1 MHYAILFEMHTNIWY
16 YYICIE
22 LLYVWGIIF
31 MFITTL
37 IAIFKKEKDC
47 SLEDDHVKLNT
58 FQNYRLLWDICKLPS
73 IKIFAIALLTVKVN
87 NKTKS

>member
-1 MHYAILFEMHTNIWY
+1 MHYAILFKVHTSIWY
-16 YYICIE
+16 YYIYIE

-37 IAIFKKEKDC
+37 IAIFKREKDC

-58 FQNYRLLWDICKLPS
+58 FQNYRLLWDICKLRS
-73 IKIFAIALLTVKVN
+73 IQIFAIALLTVKVN
-87 NKTKS
+87 NRS

>member
-1 MHYAILFEMHTNIWY
+1 MPLYFNYTKIYGIIIFF
-16 YYICIE
+16 IE

-37 IAIFKKEKDC
+37 IALFKKEKNC

-73 IKIFAIALLTVKVN
+73 IQMFGIALLTVKVS
-87 NKTKS
+87 NKIKP